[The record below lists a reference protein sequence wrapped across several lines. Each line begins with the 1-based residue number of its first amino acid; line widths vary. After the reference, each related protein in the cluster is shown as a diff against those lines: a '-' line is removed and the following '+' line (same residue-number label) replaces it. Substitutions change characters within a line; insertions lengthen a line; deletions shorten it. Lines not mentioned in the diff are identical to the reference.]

1 MLLGFLA
8 LPGCEEARTKGNS
21 GAGGGGG
28 GGRRHSAVWLT
39 REKTFVY
46 IFKYKPPRLRVWA
59 QRQAVWFYTLPP
71 TPNYQLCGFTKIG
84 APVVAHRK

>member
-21 GAGGGGG
+21 GAGGDVTLLCGSQ
-28 GGRRHSAVWLT
+28 R
-39 REKTFVY
+39 KKMFVY

-84 APVVAHRK
+84 APVVAQRK